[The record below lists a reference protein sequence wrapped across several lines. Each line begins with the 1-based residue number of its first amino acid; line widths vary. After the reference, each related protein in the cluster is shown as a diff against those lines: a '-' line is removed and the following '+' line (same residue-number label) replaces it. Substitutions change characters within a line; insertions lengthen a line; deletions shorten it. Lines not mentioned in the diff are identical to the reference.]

1 MVNNL
6 NIMSANPEKSSGQI
20 VVKNLLKRYHTKPVL
35 NQLSI
40 NIDAGALCI
49 LVGDN
54 GVGKT
59 TLLRILA
66 GLVHPDSGEI
76 AIGNSGSSREPQDRR
91 MIGYLGHQSMLYQDL
106 NAIENLTHYARLYR
120 LPQANMIISELIQ
133 SVGLEKSQHQ
143 MVRTYSRGM
152 QQRLSIARSLLHD
165 PEVLLLDEPY
175 TGLDKQGAQFLD
187 KRLQSLHQQGKTI
200 FLAAHRP
207 HRLLSFAS
215 HVAWLIDGMIA
226 EYSPVQDIPRHANL
240 AAYLQESA

>member
-1 MVNNL
+1 
-6 NIMSANPEKSSGQI
+6 MSANPEEFPGQI
-20 VVKNLLKRYHTKPVL
+20 VVKNLLKRYHTRPVL

-66 GLVHPDSGEI
+66 GLVRPDSGEI
-76 AIGNSGSSREPQDRR
+76 SIGNSGSTRGPQHRR
-91 MIGYLGHQSMLYQDL
+91 IIGYLGHQSMLYQDL
-106 NAIENLTHYARLYR
+106 NAVENLTHYARLYQ
-120 LPQANMIISELIQ
+120 LPQVEMIVSESII
-133 SVGLEKSQHQ
+133 SVGLEKSQYQ

-165 PEVLLLDEPY
+165 PQVLLLDEPY

-187 KRLQSLHQQGKTI
+187 KRLKSLHQQGKTI
-200 FLAAHRP
+200 LLAAHRP
-207 HRLLSFAS
+207 HRLISFAS
-215 HVAWLIDGMIA
+215 HVAWLKDGVIA
-226 EYSPVQDIPRHANL
+226 EYSPVKEIPGNPQL